1 MARSISEI
9 KINDKAY
16 SLKDANSTTMRAT
29 LSYVNSTTLRGGVHV
44 RL

>member
-1 MARSISEI
+1 MANISEI
-9 KINDKAY
+9 KINDTIY
-16 SLKDANSTTMRAT
+16 GLKDSGISTIRAT